1 MLLKNLHCLNK
12 VPKSSHLHS
21 LNLALNVVINLVA
34 KLFFFSVENI
44 FSEQIENE

>member
-34 KLFFFSVENI
+34 KLFSVENMF

>member
-34 KLFFFSVENI
+34 KLFFSVENMF